1 VIRPDRIVAL
11 LLIAFSIGYGLLAW
25 NYALLPFEEQM
36 PFKPNTMPV
45 GLAIAGII
53 LAVAVLI
60 FPGGHRGLS
69 SDADGWRRFDWI
81 STGAIFLLM
90 VLYALT
96 LRPLGYVLSTTLFL
110 VLGAIVLGERR
121 FTVLIPVAAIT
132 AYGTWYLVQQVLGV
146 FLRPWP
152 ELLI

>member
-1 VIRPDRIVAL
+1 MIRPDRIVAL

-25 NYALLPFEEQM
+25 NYELLPFEEQM

-60 FPGGHRGLS
+60 FPGGHSGLS

-121 FTVLIPVAAIT
+121 FKVLIPVAAIT

>member
-25 NYALLPFEEQM
+25 NYELLPFEEQM

-60 FPGGHRGLS
+60 FPGGHSGLS

-121 FTVLIPVAAIT
+121 FKVLIPVAAIT